1 MKKLIP
7 LLALSFVTTAAFAS
21 HLRCGYITAY
31 KQNCSSRTYTI
42 TVTVF
47 TNTASPVKFGEDG
60 TLDFGDGSNMLI
72 PAVDNIARPDL
83 GPNVGMA
90 SFTINHTYAATGH
103 YLISYAEQARN
114 GGVLNMSDSFLTTF
128 YTETLIDTDFC
139 TTPKFI
145 APPVATGFSL
155 HDFNLSL
162 GASSTDDVQLTYE
175 LVTPSRDRGTP
186 VDGFIMPSG
195 LTLNYLTGLLNW
207 DMNVSDFHSSGEYN
221 FALVVKQWS
230 QEGETWHYNQHVQI
244 DFQVILSG
252 DTPEDFIMFDNQLD
266 EYNRVAAPMDVE
278 KIVKVFYEID
288 GTLPALELF
297 SELPEDA
304 VSFVTYDSVSES
316 TGNNIKVGKVIL
328 SPRESD
334 VRENGYL
341 LSIRGNHISNSNYF
355 SDINF
360 LIYTTEELPPLPN
373 PVITGTEN
381 EIVDIQIFPNPAK
394 DHVTIHLNAAGHSEV
409 RIYSVQGAA
418 IKKQSFENSIVLDTT
433 DLQPGV
439 YICDVRRNNVSVKK
453 VKIIKSQ

>member
-1 MKKLIP
+1 M
-7 LLALSFVTTAAFAS
+7 
-21 HLRCGYITAY
+21 
-31 KQNCSSRTYTI
+31 
-42 TVTVF
+42 
-47 TNTASPVKFGEDG
+47 KFGEDG

-139 TTPKFI
+139 ATPKFI

-162 GASSTDDVQLTYE
+162 GASSTDDIQLTYE
-175 LVTPSRDRGTP
+175 LVTPFRDRGTP
-186 VDGFIMPSG
+186 VGGFVMPSG

-207 DMNVSDFHSSGEYN
+207 DMNVSDFHSPGEYN
-221 FALVVKQWS
+221 FAVVVKQWS
-230 QEGETWHYNQHVQI
+230 QEGETWHYNQHVRI

-288 GTLPALELF
+288 GTFPALELF
-297 SELPEDA
+297 SELPEEA

-360 LIYTTEELPPLPN
+360 LVYTAEELPPLPN
-373 PVITGTEN
+373 PVITGTQE
-381 EIVDIQIFPNPAK
+381 EISDIQIFPNPAA
-394 DHVTIHLNAAGHSEV
+394 DYLSIQINEAGYSQV
-409 RIYSVQGAA
+409 VIYSMQGVTL
-418 IKKQSFENSIVLDTT
+418 KQQSFENNVILDTT

-439 YICDVRRNNVSVKK
+439 YICDVKRNNRSVKK
-453 VKIIKSQ
+453 IKLVKTQ